1 MKALTIVAGD
11 PPHLQ
16 IVQRA
21 TPTPGPHQVLVRVAA
36 SGLNRADL
44 LHLRGNY
51 PVPADAPPDIPGIE
65 FAGTAEA
72 LGPDCSIVSRGERVF
87 GLASGGAHA
96 EYLVSPEELLMSV
109 PRSLGDVEAGAV
121 PEAFITA
128 HDALFTLAALQP
140 GERILIHAIGS
151 GVGLAALQL
160 AAAWGCQSFGTTRS
174 QRKIA
179 EVTRLRRE
187 RPQAVGSV
195 AALLP
200 DAFDAHI
207 LKETDGGGVD
217 VILDPVGAPYF
228 ERNLN
233 VLAPRGRSVC
243 IATMG
248 GSTVS
253 LSLSVLQR
261 KRLKLIGT
269 VLRNRTLAEKVQATR
284 AFERDVVPKI
294 AAENLSPIVDR
305 SFSLEQ
311 APDAY
316 KYMEENRNFGKIVLT
331 MG

>member
-1 MKALTIVAGD
+1 
-11 PPHLQ
+11 
-16 IVQRA
+16 
-21 TPTPGPHQVLVRVAA
+21 
-36 SGLNRADL
+36 
-44 LHLRGNY
+44 
-51 PVPADAPPDIPGIE
+51 
-65 FAGTAEA
+65 
-72 LGPDCSIVSRGERVF
+72 
-87 GLASGGAHA
+87 
-96 EYLVSPEELLMSV
+96 
-109 PRSLGDVEAGAV
+109 
-121 PEAFITA
+121 
-128 HDALFTLAALQP
+128 
-140 GERILIHAIGS
+140 
-151 GVGLAALQL
+151 
-160 AAAWGCQSFGTTRS
+160 
-174 QRKIA
+174 
-179 EVTRLRRE
+179 
-187 RPQAVGSV
+187 
-195 AALLP
+195 LLP

-207 LKETDGGGVD
+207 LEETDGGGVD

-294 AAENLSPIVDR
+294 AAEHLSPIVDR